1 MRKPPIFLDKPI
13 AGAIIIQ
20 AGRQAALSLSV
31 FAAQNF
37 ITHQQGALR
46 PWIFHGC
53 GALFCVR
60 GKGGDCDAD
69 TLPAG
74 DRGRGAPARGP
85 VVGRTH
91 LELAAALSGPHRP
104 PAPHTSGAAR
114 ASLH

>member
-13 AGAIIIQ
+13 AGAMIRQ
-20 AGRQAALSLSV
+20 TDRQAALSLSI

-60 GKGGDCDAD
+60 R
-69 TLPAG
+69 TR
-74 DRGRGAPARGP
+74 RGEVTAHA
-85 VVGRTH
+85 
-91 LELAAALSGPHRP
+91 EHRRP
-104 PAPHTSGAAR
+104 RRPRQSPRPGN
-114 ASLH
+114 

>member
-13 AGAIIIQ
+13 AGAMI
-20 AGRQAALSLSV
+20 RQTDRQTALSLSV

-60 GKGGDCDAD
+60 R
-69 TLPAG
+69 TR
-74 DRGRGAPARGP
+74 RGEVTAHA
-85 VVGRTH
+85 
-91 LELAAALSGPHRP
+91 EHRRP
-104 PAPHTSGAAR
+104 RRPRQSPRPGN
-114 ASLH
+114 

>member
-13 AGAIIIQ
+13 AGAMISQ
-20 AGRQAALSLSV
+20 SVRQTALSLSI

-60 GKGGDCDAD
+60 R
-69 TLPAG
+69 TR
-74 DRGRGAPARGP
+74 RGEVTAHA
-85 VVGRTH
+85 
-91 LELAAALSGPHRP
+91 EHRRP
-104 PAPHTSGAAR
+104 RRPRQSPRPGN
-114 ASLH
+114 

>member
-13 AGAIIIQ
+13 AGAII
-20 AGRQAALSLSV
+20 RQAALSLSI

-60 GKGGDCDAD
+60 R
-69 TLPAG
+69 TR
-74 DRGRGAPARGP
+74 RGEVTAHA
-85 VVGRTH
+85 
-91 LELAAALSGPHRP
+91 EHRRP
-104 PAPHTSGAAR
+104 RRPRQSPRPGN
-114 ASLH
+114 

>member
-13 AGAIIIQ
+13 AGAIIRQTDRQTDRQ
-20 AGRQAALSLSV
+20 ADRQTDRQTGRQAALSLSI

-60 GKGGDCDAD
+60 R
-69 TLPAG
+69 TR
-74 DRGRGAPARGP
+74 RGEVTAHA
-85 VVGRTH
+85 
-91 LELAAALSGPHRP
+91 EHRRQSP
-104 PAPHTSGAAR
+104 RPGN
-114 ASLH
+114 

>member
-13 AGAIIIQ
+13 AGAII
-20 AGRQAALSLSV
+20 RQTDRIALSV

-60 GKGGDCDAD
+60 R
-69 TLPAG
+69 TR
-74 DRGRGAPARGP
+74 RGEVTAHA
-85 VVGRTH
+85 
-91 LELAAALSGPHRP
+91 
-104 PAPHTSGAAR
+104 
-114 ASLH
+114 

>member
-13 AGAIIIQ
+13 AGAMI
-20 AGRQAALSLSV
+20 RQTDRQTALSLSI

-60 GKGGDCDAD
+60 GKGGGCHA
-69 TLPAG
+69 
-74 DRGRGAPARGP
+74 
-85 VVGRTH
+85 
-91 LELAAALSGPHRP
+91 EHRRP
-104 PAPHTSGAAR
+104 RRPRQSPRPGN
-114 ASLH
+114 

>member
-13 AGAIIIQ
+13 AGAMI
-20 AGRQAALSLSV
+20 RQTDRQTDRQTALSLSV

-60 GKGGDCDAD
+60 R
-69 TLPAG
+69 TR
-74 DRGRGAPARGP
+74 RGEVTAHA
-85 VVGRTH
+85 
-91 LELAAALSGPHRP
+91 EHRRP
-104 PAPHTSGAAR
+104 RRPRQSPRPGN
-114 ASLH
+114 

>member
-13 AGAIIIQ
+13 AGAII
-20 AGRQAALSLSV
+20 RQTDRQTDRQTALSLSI

-60 GKGGDCDAD
+60 R
-69 TLPAG
+69 TR
-74 DRGRGAPARGP
+74 RGEVTAHAE
-85 VVGRTH
+85 H
-91 LELAAALSGPHRP
+91 
-104 PAPHTSGAAR
+104 
-114 ASLH
+114 

>member
-13 AGAIIIQ
+13 AGAII
-20 AGRQAALSLSV
+20 RQTDRQTDRQTALSLSI

-60 GKGGDCDAD
+60 R
-69 TLPAG
+69 TR
-74 DRGRGAPARGP
+74 RGEVTAHA
-85 VVGRTH
+85 
-91 LELAAALSGPHRP
+91 EHRRP
-104 PAPHTSGAAR
+104 RRPRQSPRPGN
-114 ASLH
+114 

>member
-13 AGAIIIQ
+13 AGAIIRQ
-20 AGRQAALSLSV
+20 TDRQTGRQADRQTALSLSI

-60 GKGGDCDAD
+60 R
-69 TLPAG
+69 TR
-74 DRGRGAPARGP
+74 RGEVTAHA
-85 VVGRTH
+85 
-91 LELAAALSGPHRP
+91 EHRRP
-104 PAPHTSGAAR
+104 RRPRQSPRPGN
-114 ASLH
+114 

>member
-13 AGAIIIQ
+13 AGAII
-20 AGRQAALSLSV
+20 RQTALSLSV

-60 GKGGDCDAD
+60 GKGDGCDAD

-74 DRGRGAPARGP
+74 DRGRGAFARGRAL
-85 VVGRTH
+85 GRTQPA
-91 LELAAALSGPHRP
+91 LAAALSGSHRP
-104 PAPHTSGAAR
+104 SAPHTGWAAR
-114 ASLH
+114 APLH

>member
-13 AGAIIIQ
+13 AGAII
-20 AGRQAALSLSV
+20 RQTALSLSL

-60 GKGGDCDAD
+60 RAR
-69 TLPAG
+69 
-74 DRGRGAPARGP
+74 RGEVTAHA
-85 VVGRTH
+85 
-91 LELAAALSGPHRP
+91 EHRRP
-104 PAPHTSGAAR
+104 RRPRQSPRPGN
-114 ASLH
+114 

>member
-13 AGAIIIQ
+13 AGAII
-20 AGRQAALSLSV
+20 RQTDGQTALSLSI

-60 GKGGDCDAD
+60 R
-69 TLPAG
+69 TR
-74 DRGRGAPARGP
+74 RGEVTAHA
-85 VVGRTH
+85 
-91 LELAAALSGPHRP
+91 EHRRP
-104 PAPHTSGAAR
+104 RRPRQSPRPGN
-114 ASLH
+114 

>member
-1 MRKPPIFLDKPI
+1 MRKPPIFLEKPI
-13 AGAIIIQ
+13 AGAII
-20 AGRQAALSLSV
+20 RQTALSLSI

-60 GKGGDCDAD
+60 WRGGGCHAD

-74 DRGRGAPARGP
+74 ERGRGAPASGP

-91 LELAAALSGPHRP
+91 PELAAALSRSHRP
-104 PAPHTSGAAR
+104 SAPYPSGTAR

>member
-13 AGAIIIQ
+13 AGAIIRQ
-20 AGRQAALSLSV
+20 TGRQAALSLSV

-60 GKGGDCDAD
+60 R
-69 TLPAG
+69 TR
-74 DRGRGAPARGP
+74 RGEVTAHA
-85 VVGRTH
+85 
-91 LELAAALSGPHRP
+91 EHRRP
-104 PAPHTSGAAR
+104 RRPRQSPRPGN
-114 ASLH
+114 